1 MKNTVTLV
9 QNDDKTWAL
18 FLSSVVDRYPTWA
31 TQQGVDINHMGPRMV
46 SKFLRFFEADF
57 GDTTVRVCHPTFG
70 HNMSGDFPY
79 DRTLVLFDNLPP
91 WEKDE

>member
-57 GDTTVRVCHPTFG
+57 GGDLIGEALELFHFAAHFG
-70 HNMSGDFPY
+70 
-79 DRTLVLFDNLPP
+79 
-91 WEKDE
+91 